1 MVELTILLHI
11 RTKKP
16 FLSMEF
22 EVIRLRNE
30 LSKLKREDAL
40 QEMILSEL
48 RDRLSDTTSR
58 ITDLKA
64 ELPKS
69 KLQLE
74 GLTLP
79 APEDD
84 LPSDPRSS
92 VDPRTPGSGR
102 RALHLRNM
110 FLGTA
115 RSDEPETAYR
125 YVPPTNWEYVLVLL
139 NPDHPTVE
147 PKGIN
152 ERDAIKLFQKC
163 FRGEEAGS
171 FQQTLRN
178 FSQELKAFQAAF
190 HTLDNF
196 EDMKKWARG
205 GRLVPDSVF
214 GFRDTMAPPKDFLTL
229 IRNILM
235 VKLTQHL
242 GLTSRQVLSSDGL
255 FIYIVLY
262 GSEADYQNEA
272 LRSQALTQLSIS
284 MIDLNSLEPCDLNLR
299 PLRVLRTPE
308 YVRRALND
316 LKLEARD
323 VFQGEHF
330 EQFGNYG
337 ETYEPA
343 GVTEAQ
349 WEAYYN
355 YLLKLRV
362 AISKLKTVELPT
374 TYRHLFLG
382 KTIRKM
388 KDKCNRETGLT
399 SRLLDLW
406 DRLGISR
413 PIGPYTPYTQNI
425 NRRTGEDSFAALWRT
440 YRVDEVGHRS
450 YFKRMNR
457 LKLLYSLIN
466 RQVVLHKLT
475 KSALIFDNFALHDD
489 WELNGT
495 QRLTALEDYD
505 YLMVI
510 SKFNSIYTDAF
521 QSAGRKGLKQ
531 AWEESFLKVDLP
543 LDKIRNYF
551 GEKIGLFFA
560 FKSLMAKFL
569 MVPSVV
575 GLGVFLL
582 HYLGTEQTQYMIA
595 VDSFYCYFLGI
606 WASLTL
612 EYWIRKESMC
622 TVLWG
627 MVDYEE
633 EEETRPQFQGELRRS
648 AITDQMDEPYFNPV
662 NRRFIVAAG
671 LTVSLAVIVVVI
683 GIVAVLMT
691 LRKTFINT
699 IKIRDIDIIGPIISI
714 ANGVQI
720 QIFNILYSTMALKLT
735 DLENHQTQSE
745 YEDSFILKNY
755 CFQFVNSFNSLFYT
769 AFAKTYVEGCSFT
782 ADNGDTE
789 IEIGASCLGELRTQ
803 LTVLFLVAYLRDVLL
818 ILLPYWN
825 FKRQLRRLK
834 VVNAVQMKAERWKLA
849 GLHDT
854 RVIRD
859 EIEEQYILSK
869 YTVMGMDGTYK
880 DYMSIAVMFGYVT
893 MFGLG
898 FPLSSLLM
906 CLLLLLEIR
915 VNKLKMLNLT
925 RRPQPM
931 GVRHIGI
938 WWGIL
943 QFTAV
948 AAIFT
953 NAGLFCFTE
962 STFENIVPNQ
972 TLKFIPFGIM
982 SISLLIIRTWVR
994 NAIPDIPTTYET
1006 LQKRH
1011 DHIVNSFIRSRTQAQ
1026 AKVAR
1031 QTVALNFKVYCPDHL
1046 HTD

>member
-1 MVELTILLHI
+1 
-11 RTKKP
+11 
-16 FLSMEF
+16 MEF

-40 QEMILSEL
+40 QEMIISEL
-48 RDRLSDTTSR
+48 RDRLRDTISR
-58 ITDLKA
+58 IDDQKA
-64 ELPKS
+64 ELPS
-69 KLQLE
+69 KLKLE
-74 GLTLP
+74 ELSLQET
-79 APEDD
+79 EDV
-84 LPSDPRSS
+84 LPSDPRNS
-92 VDPRTPGSGR
+92 VGSATPVIGR
-102 RALHLRNM
+102 RAIRLRNM

-115 RSDEPETAYR
+115 RSDAPETMYR

-139 NPDHPTVE
+139 NPDHPSVE
-147 PKGIN
+147 PRGIS
-152 ERDAIKLFQKC
+152 EKEAIKLFQKC
-163 FRGEEAGS
+163 FRGEEAS
-171 FQQTLRN
+171 SYQQTIKN
-178 FSQELKAFQAAF
+178 FSQEVKAFKAAF
-190 HTLDNF
+190 YTLDNY
-196 EDMKKWARG
+196 EDMKKWTRG
-205 GRLVPDSVF
+205 GRLVPDEVY

-229 IRNILM
+229 IRNVLM

-242 GLTSRQVLSSDGL
+242 GLTSRQVLSSDGR

-272 LRSQALTQLSIS
+272 LRSQALTQLSVS
-284 MIDLNSLEPCDLNLR
+284 MIDLNSLEPCDANLR

-316 LKLEARD
+316 LVLEAKD

-330 EQFGNYG
+330 EQFGNFG
-337 ETYEPA
+337 EMYPPE

-349 WEAYYN
+349 WETYYH

-362 AISKLKTVELPT
+362 AIRKLKTVDLPI

-388 KDKCNRETGLT
+388 KEKCNDETGLT
-399 SRLLDLW
+399 SRLMDLW
-406 DRLGISR
+406 DRIGIKK

-440 YRVDEVGHRS
+440 YRIDEVGHRS

-475 KSALIFDNFALHDD
+475 KSALISDHFALHDD
-489 WELNGT
+489 WELSGT
-495 QRLTALEDYD
+495 QRISSLEDYD

-510 SKFNSIYTDAF
+510 SKFNSIYADSF
-521 QSAGRKGLKQ
+521 QGQGRKGLKQ
-531 AWEESFLKVDLP
+531 AWEETFLKVELP
-543 LDKIRNYF
+543 LDRIRNYF

-569 MVPSVV
+569 MVPSMV

-612 EYWIRKESMC
+612 EYWRRKESTC
-622 TVLWG
+622 TNRWG
-627 MVDYEE
+627 MVDYEQ

-662 NRRFIVAAG
+662 NRRMIVIAG
-671 LTVSLAVIVVVI
+671 LAVSLMVILVVI

-714 ANGVQI
+714 VNGVQI
-720 QIFNILYSTMALKLT
+720 QIFNVLYSLMALKLT
-735 DLENHQTQSE
+735 NLENHQTQSE

-755 CFQFVNSFNSLFYT
+755 CFQFVNSFNSLYYT
-769 AFAKTYVEGCSFT
+769 AFVKTYVEGCSFT
-782 ADNGDTE
+782 DGNGDTQ
-789 IEIGASCLGELRTQ
+789 IEVGASCLGELRTQ

-859 EIEEQYILSK
+859 ELEEQFILSK

-880 DYMSIAVMFGYVT
+880 DYMSITIMFGYVT

-938 WWGIL
+938 WWAIL

-948 AAIFT
+948 VAIFT

-962 STFENIVPNQ
+962 ATFENIVPDQ

-994 NAIPDIPTTYET
+994 NAIPDIPNEYAT

-1011 DHIVNSFIRSRTQAQ
+1011 EHIVNNFIRSKTQAQ

-1031 QTVALNFKVYCPDHL
+1031 QAIALNFKVYCPDHL
-1046 HTD
+1046 QTD